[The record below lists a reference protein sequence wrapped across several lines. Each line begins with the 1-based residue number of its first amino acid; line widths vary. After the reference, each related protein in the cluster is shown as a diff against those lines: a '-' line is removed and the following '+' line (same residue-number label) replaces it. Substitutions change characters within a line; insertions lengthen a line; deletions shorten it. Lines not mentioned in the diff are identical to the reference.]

1 MEFIDQLHRKIE
13 INFPPRK
20 IISLVPSQ
28 TELLCDLGLE
38 DQLIAVTKFCV
49 HPAHIRKSK
58 QIIGGTKNLRIEEIK
73 KLNPDLIIANKEEN
87 DQKQI
92 ETLSNFFPVWISDIK
107 NFDDALDMINK
118 LGEITDKKNQS
129 QKIIDQIL
137 EAKTNFQNLLR
148 SPQFAFQNPHLPAEA
163 QFTESGLAGSAI
175 PTLYLIWK
183 DPYMT
188 IGGDTFISN
197 MLEMA
202 GFKNIF
208 QHLER
213 YPELLILNLP
223 ADASRTC
230 CVQAGPQPG
239 TLNSEL
245 LTLNPQLIFLSSEPY
260 PFKEKHIQELQ
271 TIFPQSKI
279 ILVDGEMFSWYGSR
293 MLHCFD
299 YFLKLHTAFNEL

>member
-1 MEFIDQLHRKIE
+1 MLFVDQLNRSVE
-13 INFPPRK
+13 ISFPPRK

-49 HPAHIRKSK
+49 HPTHIRKSK

-73 KLNPDLIIANKEEN
+73 ILNPDLIIANKEEN

-92 ETLSNFFPVWISDIK
+92 ETLANFFPVWISDIK
-107 NFDDALDMINK
+107 NFDGALDMIYK
-118 LGEITDKKNQS
+118 VGEITDKKNQS

-137 EAKTNFQNLLR
+137 EAKTNFQKLLR
-148 SPQFAFQNPHLPAEA
+148 SPQFAIQNSHLPAKA
-163 QFTESGLAGSAI
+163 QFTESWLAGFAI

-188 IGGDTFISN
+188 VGGDTFISN

-208 QHLER
+208 QHLKR
-213 YPELLILNLP
+213 YPELSTLNLP

-230 CVQAGPQPG
+230 CGQAGPQPG
-239 TLNSEL
+239 TLNSEP
-245 LTLNPQLIFLSSEPY
+245 LTQNPQLIFLSSEPY
-260 PFKEKHIQELQ
+260 PFKEKHIQDLQ

-293 MLHCFD
+293 MLYCFD
-299 YFLKLHTAFNEL
+299 YFLNLHTAFNEL